1 MLCNYSRYLGSQR
14 RGENFLQLAQ
24 VGFGDGYGVGF
35 ASLVPRP
42 PRCILLYCQ
51 VMNTG
56 ARCLE
61 LLLQRGDV
69 FARGGRPAHSYDHSR
84 QVDTPRFPHVRL
96 AYLVPGPSRD
106 PGSMITSLPCPGRAD
121 WAAIHVLPLADERP
135 VRVSSVN

>member
-1 MLCNYSRYLGSQR
+1 MCELLHTSLVVQEKCNVARSRGAASSNR
-14 RGENFLQLAQ
+14 FARGRGGIVLRVWMENFLQLAQ
-24 VGFGDGYGVGF
+24 VGFGDSYGVGF

-69 FARGGRPAHSYDHSR
+69 FARGGRPA
-84 QVDTPRFPHVRL
+84 TL
-96 AYLVPGPSRD
+96 
-106 PGSMITSLPCPGRAD
+106 
-121 WAAIHVLPLADERP
+121 
-135 VRVSSVN
+135 N

>member
-96 AYLVPGPSRD
+96 GAYAIRALPDLCFGIVSGRLGHLDPWTFISWSTPWKAPASPPG
-106 PGSMITSLPCPGRAD
+106 L
-121 WAAIHVLPLADERP
+121 
-135 VRVSSVN
+135 